1 MKKITVVLLVLISI
15 FSADQVYGFQKEENK
30 FSREKYHALQ
40 KLFILEKLDLSAENE
55 EEFWAIYMNTQK
67 QILDSQR
74 KSRRIRKELYA
85 NDSASISES
94 NKLFDELFQIQKEE
108 LVIKENLMKE
118 LAQIMPVKKVLKLPR
133 IEEQFRRSMIDK
145 IRGKNND

>member
-1 MKKITVVLLVLISI
+1 MKKITVVLFVFISI
-15 FSADQVYGFQKEENK
+15 FSTDQVYSFQKEEKK
-30 FSREKYHALQ
+30 FSREKYHAVQ

-55 EEFWAIYMNTQK
+55 EEFWTIYMNTQK

-74 KSRRIRKELYA
+74 KCRRIRKELYE
-85 NDSASISES
+85 NDSATISES

>member
-1 MKKITVVLLVLISI
+1 MKKFTVILFVLISI
-15 FSADQVYGFQKEENK
+15 FSGDQVYGFQKEEKK
-30 FSREKYHALQ
+30 FSSEKYHAAQ
-40 KLFILEKLDLSAENE
+40 KLFILEKLDLSADNE
-55 EEFWAIYMNTQK
+55 EEFWTIYMNTQK

-74 KSRRIRKELYA
+74 KCRRIRKELYA
-85 NDSASISES
+85 NDSATISES

-108 LVIKENLMKE
+108 LVFKENLMKE

-133 IEEQFRRSMIDK
+133 IEEQFRRYMIDK

>member
-1 MKKITVVLLVLISI
+1 MKKIIVVLFVFISI
-15 FSADQVYGFQKEENK
+15 FSADQVYSFQKEEKK
-30 FSREKYHALQ
+30 FSREKYHAIQ

-55 EEFWAIYMNTQK
+55 EEFWTIYMNTQK

-74 KSRRIRKELYA
+74 KCRRIRKELYE
-85 NDSASISES
+85 NDSATISES

>member
-1 MKKITVVLLVLISI
+1 MKKVTVILFVLISI
-15 FSADQVYGFQKEENK
+15 FSGDQVYGFQKEEKK
-30 FSREKYHALQ
+30 FSREKYHAVQ

-74 KSRRIRKELYA
+74 KCRRIRKELYE

-108 LVIKENLMKE
+108 LIIKENLMKK

>member
-1 MKKITVVLLVLISI
+1 MKKITVVLFVFISI
-15 FSADQVYGFQKEENK
+15 FSTDQVYGFQTEEKK
-30 FSREKYHALQ
+30 FSREKYHAVQ

-55 EEFWAIYMNTQK
+55 EEFWTIYMNTQK

-74 KSRRIRKELYA
+74 KCRRIRKELYE
-85 NDSASISES
+85 NDSATISES

>member
-40 KLFILEKLDLSAENE
+40 KLFILEKLDLIAENE

>member
-1 MKKITVVLLVLISI
+1 MKKITVLLFVFISI
-15 FSADQVYGFQKEENK
+15 FSTDQVYSFQKEEKK
-30 FSREKYHALQ
+30 FSREKYHAVQ

-55 EEFWAIYMNTQK
+55 EEFWTIYMNTQK

-74 KSRRIRKELYA
+74 KCRRIRKELYE
-85 NDSASISES
+85 NDSATISES

>member
-1 MKKITVVLLVLISI
+1 MKKITVVLFVFISI
-15 FSADQVYGFQKEENK
+15 FSTDQVYGFQKEEKK
-30 FSREKYHALQ
+30 FSREKYHAVQ
-40 KLFILEKLDLSAENE
+40 KLFILEKLDLSPENE
-55 EEFWAIYMNTQK
+55 VEFWAIYMNTQK

-74 KSRRIRKELYA
+74 KCRRIRKELYE
-85 NDSASISES
+85 NDSATISES

>member
-1 MKKITVVLLVLISI
+1 MKKITVILFVLISI
-15 FSADQVYGFQKEENK
+15 FSGDQVYGFQKEEKK
-30 FSREKYHALQ
+30 FSREKYHAVQ

-74 KSRRIRKELYA
+74 KCRRIRKELYE

-94 NKLFDELFQIQKEE
+94 NKLFDKLFQIQKEE

>member
-1 MKKITVVLLVLISI
+1 MKKITVVLIVLISI
-15 FSADQVYGFQKEENK
+15 FTTDQVYGFQKEEKK
-30 FSREKYHALQ
+30 FSREQYHAVQ
-40 KLFILEKLDLSAENE
+40 KLFILEKLDLSADNE
-55 EEFWAIYMNTQK
+55 EEFWTIYMNTQK

>member
-1 MKKITVVLLVLISI
+1 MKKITVILFVLISI
-15 FSADQVYGFQKEENK
+15 FSGDQVFGFQKEEKK
-30 FSREKYHALQ
+30 FSREKYHAVQ

-55 EEFWAIYMNTQK
+55 EEFWTIYMNTQK

-74 KSRRIRKELYA
+74 KCRRIRKELYE
-85 NDSASISES
+85 NDSATISES

>member
-1 MKKITVVLLVLISI
+1 MKKFTVILFVLISI
-15 FSADQVYGFQKEENK
+15 FFGDQVYGFQKEEKK
-30 FSREKYHALQ
+30 FSREKYHAVQ

-55 EEFWAIYMNTQK
+55 EEFWTIYMNTQK

-74 KSRRIRKELYA
+74 KCRRIRKELYA
-85 NDSASISES
+85 NDSATISES

-118 LAQIMPVKKVLKLPR
+118 LVQIMPVKKVLKLPR

>member
-1 MKKITVVLLVLISI
+1 MKKITVLLLVLISI

-145 IRGKNND
+145 IRGKND

>member
-1 MKKITVVLLVLISI
+1 MVFRKR
-15 FSADQVYGFQKEENK
+15 KEIL
-30 FSREKYHALQ
+30 REKYHAVQ

-55 EEFWAIYMNTQK
+55 EEFWTIYMNTQK

-74 KSRRIRKELYA
+74 KCRRIRKELYE
-85 NDSASISES
+85 NDSATISES

>member
-1 MKKITVVLLVLISI
+1 MKKITVLLFVLTSI
-15 FSADQVYGFQKEENK
+15 FSTDQVYGFQKEEKK
-30 FSREKYHALQ
+30 FSREKYHAVQ
-40 KLFILEKLDLSAENE
+40 KLFILEKLDLSTENE
-55 EEFWAIYMNTQK
+55 EEFWSIYMNTQK

-74 KSRRIRKELYA
+74 KCRRIRKELYE
-85 NDSASISES
+85 NDSATISES

-118 LAQIMPVKKVLKLPR
+118 LALIMPVKKVLKLPR

>member
-1 MKKITVVLLVLISI
+1 MKKITLVLLVLISI

-40 KLFILEKLDLSAENE
+40 KLFILEKLDLSADNE

-145 IRGKNND
+145 IRGKND

>member
-1 MKKITVVLLVLISI
+1 MKKVTVILFVLVSI
-15 FSADQVYGFQKEENK
+15 FSGDQVYGFQKEEKK
-30 FSREKYHALQ
+30 FSREKYHAVQ

-55 EEFWAIYMNTQK
+55 EEFWTIYMNTQK

-74 KSRRIRKELYA
+74 KCRRIRKELYE

-108 LVIKENLMKE
+108 LIIKENLMKE
-118 LAQIMPVKKVLKLPR
+118 LTQIMPVKKVLKLPR